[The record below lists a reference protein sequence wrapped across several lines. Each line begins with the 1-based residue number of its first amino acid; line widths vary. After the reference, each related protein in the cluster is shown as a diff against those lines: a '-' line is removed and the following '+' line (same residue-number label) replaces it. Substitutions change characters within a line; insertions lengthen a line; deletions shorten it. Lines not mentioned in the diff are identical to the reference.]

1 MKVTFWGTRG
11 SVAAPG
17 PDTTRFGGNTSCV
30 EVRAGA
36 EILVLDAGTGIRALG
51 FALMRE
57 FEARPFTVHLFISHT
72 HWDHIQGFP
81 FFVPIFGRDVTINV
95 YGAPG
100 QGRSLEK
107 VLRGQM
113 ESDYFP
119 VALGD
124 LEAAIAVHEIRGSEL
139 TIGDVTVATTFLNH
153 PGMNLAYRI
162 AHDDKRMVY
171 ATDHE
176 PYALTLDHV
185 AGRGEEGRVFGERLD
200 AAIVDFARDADL
212 LIADAQYTDEEYATR
227 RGWGHSPLSATVALA
242 VAARA
247 RSLALYHHDP
257 IHSDD
262 DVMRMERC
270 AADMLRARGAAGM
283 CCFAAAEGQSL
294 TL

>member
-17 PDTTRFGGNTSCV
+17 PDTARFGGNTSCV
-30 EVRAGA
+30 EVRAGS
-36 EILVLDAGTGIRALG
+36 EIVMLDAGTGARALG

-57 FEARPFTVHLFISHT
+57 FGARPFTVHLFISHT

-81 FFVPIFGRDVTINV
+81 FFVPVFSPAVTIKV

-113 ESDYFP
+113 DSDYFP

-124 LEAAIAVHEIRGSEL
+124 LAATIDVHEIRGSDVTL
-139 TIGDVTVATTFLNH
+139 GDVTVAATYLNH
-153 PGMNLAYRI
+153 PGMNLAYRVSHEGRHLI
-162 AHDDKRMVY
+162 Y

-176 PYALTLDHV
+176 PFALTLDHV

-200 AAIVDFARDADL
+200 AVVVDFARDADL
-212 LIADAQYTDEEYATR
+212 LIADAQYTDEEYAKR
-227 RGWGHSPLSATVALA
+227 IGWGHSPLSATVALA
-242 VAARA
+242 AAARVK
-247 RSLALYHHDP
+247 SLALYHHDP

-262 DVMRMERC
+262 DVLRMERL
-270 AADMLRARGAAGM
+270 ASEMLGARGVAIN
-283 CCFAAAEGQSL
+283 CFAAAEGQSL